1 MGTDINVG
9 SKIRSKSN
17 KDIGVNID
25 SKIGA
30 ESQSWG
36 LESYSQSSSIFLK

>member
-25 SKIGA
+25 SKIEI
-30 ESQSWG
+30 ESPSWG
-36 LESYSQSSSIFLK
+36 SRSH